1 LFENVKK
8 PRIGEHFDHAFK
20 KACWQM
26 ATDVRGAR
34 KVTNREASRRLSGFP
49 LDRLLAEFFKKLKE
63 QSQRT
68 LPADY

>member
-1 LFENVKK
+1 VKN
-8 PRIGEHFDHAFK
+8 PRIGEHFDQCSEESMLISA
-20 KACWQM
+20 
-26 ATDVRGAR
+26 VRRPR
-34 KVTNREASRRLSGFP
+34 KVTNREASRGLSGFP